1 VDVTHVI
8 NRRRWARVHVFA
20 HLIEVVGRWEF
31 FREQVVLEG
40 ERVVWAVREEAKL
53 VVKEFVQLASLQF
66 AARFA

>member
-1 VDVTHVI
+1 MRSLED
-8 NRRRWARVHVFA
+8 
-20 HLIEVVGRWEF
+20 LRWEF
-31 FREQVVLEG
+31 FGEHVVLEG

>member
-1 VDVTHVI
+1 
-8 NRRRWARVHVFA
+8 
-20 HLIEVVGRWEF
+20 
-31 FREQVVLEG
+31 VVLEG